1 MNLVSTIMQFLAP
14 AIINKMASSLGLN
27 QGLAG
32 KAIAAAL
39 PAILA
44 ALTGAASRSGGASLL
59 SNVLA
64 KQDPGLLGNFANMLG
79 GSGQKAL
86 VDNGS
91 SALSSLLGGSS
102 TSAIAGAV
110 GKFSGLDSN
119 QSGSLLGMLAPVV
132 MGQLAQ
138 TQKSSGLDANGL
150 MNLLNGQKS
159 NIAAAMPAGFSNLLA
174 GSGVLDSIAGNL
186 KSAAPVQHATAP
198 EGPSLFKWLFPLAA
212 ALAAAYLL
220 SGYLG
225 SHAPN
230 TVTAPATPAAVTT
243 APPAAPAPAATAPAT
258 TAPAT
263 TAMPIDMSM
272 QVAKALGSL
281 TMSLGGIKDEAT
293 AKAALPGLQDLA
305 KQIDGFKAATAAL
318 PAEGKKPIASLVAAA
333 LPSITSAVEKA
344 LGIPGAGALITPV
357 LEPVVNNLAA
367 LAKN

>member
-1 MNLVSTIMQFLAP
+1 MNLVSMIMQFLAP

-44 ALTGAASRSGGASLL
+44 GLTGAASRSGGAGLL

-86 VDNGS
+86 IDNGS

-102 TSAIAGAV
+102 TNAIAGAV
-110 GKFSGLDSN
+110 GKFAGIDSN

-159 NIAAAMPAGFSNLLA
+159 NIAAAMPAGFSNLLE

-186 KSAAPVQHATAP
+186 KPAAPVQHASAP
-198 EGPSLFKWLFPLAA
+198 DGPSLFKWLFPLAA

-225 SHAPN
+225 SKAPN
-230 TVTAPATPAAVTT
+230 TVTAPAAPAAVTT
-243 APPAAPAPAATAPAT
+243 APPAAPAAPAATAVA
-258 TAPAT
+258 A
-263 TAMPIDMSM
+263 DLSM

-281 TMSLGGIKDEAT
+281 TSSLGGIKDEAS
-293 AKAALPGLQDLA
+293 AKTALPGLQDIA
-305 KQIDGFKAATAAL
+305 KQIAGFKAATAVL

-333 LPSITSAVEKA
+333 LPSITAAVEKS
-344 LGIPGAGALITPV
+344 LGIPGVGALITPV

-367 LAKN
+367 LAKI